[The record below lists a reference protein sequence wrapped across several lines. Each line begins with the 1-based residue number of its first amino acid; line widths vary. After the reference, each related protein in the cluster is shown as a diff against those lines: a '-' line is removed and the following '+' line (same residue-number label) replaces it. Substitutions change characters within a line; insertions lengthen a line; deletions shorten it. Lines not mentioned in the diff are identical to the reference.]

1 MSDAEHELIVDNVDL
16 REDNVDL
23 REEVVRLGDIVHRSL
38 AAALEAQDAAFGHH
52 EAWIDEAILETVARA
67 R

>member
-1 MSDAEHELIVDNVDL
+1 MSDAEHELIV
-16 REDNVDL
+16 DNVDL

-38 AAALEAQDAAFGHH
+38 AAALKAQDAAFGCH
-52 EAWIDEAILETVARA
+52 EVWIDEAIRETVAPA

>member
-16 REDNVDL
+16 RD
-23 REEVVRLGDIVHRSL
+23 EVVQLGDIARRSL
-38 AAALEAQDAAFGHH
+38 AAAREAQDAAFGHH
-52 EAWIDEAILETVARA
+52 EAWIDEAIVQVVARA